1 MAALTFA
8 GGLPFL
14 ATQVSL
20 TSTLSFTLIIG
31 PFSTKGS
38 SGVFQ
43 TFKYAYLDLNGVI
56 WHWYRPSSSMLTGSI
71 CKFQSTAKKRKKRC
85 PLEIVVR
92 RYNTSNVLSSVTQR
106 PHRRT
111 EKSDDGFYS
120 KGT

>member
-71 CKFQSTAKKRKKRC
+71 CKFQSTAKKGKKGA
-85 PLEIVVR
+85 
-92 RYNTSNVLSSVTQR
+92 
-106 PHRRT
+106 H
-111 EKSDDGFYS
+111 
-120 KGT
+120 

>member
-1 MAALTFA
+1 MICGSKSESSNKSHRRKHFFKGYGGAALTFA

-20 TSTLSFTLIIG
+20 TSTLSLTLITG

-56 WHWYRPSSSMLTGSI
+56 
-71 CKFQSTAKKRKKRC
+71 
-85 PLEIVVR
+85 
-92 RYNTSNVLSSVTQR
+92 
-106 PHRRT
+106 
-111 EKSDDGFYS
+111 
-120 KGT
+120 